1 MLADEKERHHHTE
14 EEARDVQVLED
25 GEKRREALQEK
36 IENILMAE
44 EMRNEDLTDLSSS
57 LKTHVQVS
65 YDMKTLVKSEF
76 VYDVDPELIDKSL
89 SSEEYLEGFR
99 RRAEAKLIKSKIIY
113 KLQNS
118 A

>member
-1 MLADEKERHHHTE
+1 
-14 EEARDVQVLED
+14 
-25 GEKRREALQEK
+25 
-36 IENILMAE
+36 
-44 EMRNEDLTDLSSS
+44 
-57 LKTHVQVS
+57 
-65 YDMKTLVKSEF
+65 MKTLVKSEF

>member
-1 MLADEKERHHHTE
+1 MLADEKERQHHTE

-57 LKTHVQVS
+57 L
-65 YDMKTLVKSEF
+65 
-76 VYDVDPELIDKSL
+76 
-89 SSEEYLEGFR
+89 
-99 RRAEAKLIKSKIIY
+99 
-113 KLQNS
+113 
-118 A
+118 